1 MRNEANNRDRILE
14 AARALVIRKG
24 IASTTLSD
32 IARQTGLAKG
42 TVHYYFPSKHEIL
55 FALADRQVKE
65 YSNRFLKLAQEHA
78 SPARSR
84 EVLLAIIREMA
95 EPTRGA
101 LLIHLIMEGNAGN
114 EKLRTRFLKMYGEW
128 CDTLQRGLTS
138 LFADIAPDSAP
149 MVLAAL
155 NGFLFH
161 HVVGAPGIDVEHALG
176 FLLRGVGADGVG
188 PRSPA

>member
-1 MRNEANNRDRILE
+1 MKTEPKNRARILE
-14 AARALVIRKG
+14 AARGLVTRKG

-55 FALADRQVKE
+55 LALADRQVKE
-65 YSNRFLKLAQEHA
+65 YSNRFLKLAEEHA
-78 SPARSR
+78 SPTRRR
-84 EVLLAIIREMA
+84 EVLLGIIREMA
-95 EPTRGA
+95 DPTHGA

-114 EKLRTRFLKMYGEW
+114 GKLRKRYLQMYGEW
-128 CDTLQRGLTS
+128 CETLRHGLTS

-161 HVVGAPGIDVEHALG
+161 HVVGAPAIDAEHALG
-176 FLLRGVGADGVG
+176 FLLRGVGAA
-188 PRSPA
+188 SPTA